1 METYQEIRNDL
12 TEVQAAYD
20 NQDSILVVPI
30 TSDYLR
36 SMKIIGQNI
45 DIDIIT
51 QSKTTLF
58 F

>member
-1 METYQEIRNDL
+1 MELVLSTFGAIESGN
-12 TEVQAAYD
+12 
-20 NQDSILVVPI
+20 ILVVPI

-51 QSKTTLF
+51 QSKTMLF

>member
-1 METYQEIRNDL
+1 MELVLYTFGVIKLGN
-12 TEVQAAYD
+12 
-20 NQDSILVVPI
+20 ILVVPI

-51 QSKTTLF
+51 Q
-58 F
+58 